1 MKLAEKSLGQHILA
15 EFYECD
21 AERLNDVTFLE
32 KTFNEAADLAN
43 ATIVKSVFHPFSPVG
58 VTGVVVIMESH
69 ISIHTW
75 PEFGYA
81 AVDFFTC
88 SDKMQY
94 QKAYDYLVE
103 KLQSKKN
110 FAQRI
115 ERGLGK
121 HLKPTH
127 LYPVQEEENF

>member
-1 MKLAEKSLGQHILA
+1 MTQVTKNLGQHILA

-21 AERLNDVTFLE
+21 PDKLNDVSFLE
-32 KTFNEAADLAN
+32 KTFNDAANLAD

-88 SDKMQY
+88 SDQMNY
-94 QKAYDYLVE
+94 QKAYNYLVE
-103 KLQSKKN
+103 ILESKKH
-110 FAQRI
+110 FAEKV
-115 ERGLGK
+115 ERGLQK
-121 HLKPTH
+121 HLTLTH
-127 LYPVQEEENF
+127 LNDNFIK

>member
-1 MKLAEKSLGQHILA
+1 MNKPEKNLGQHILA

-21 AERLNDVTFLE
+21 ADILNDVDFLE
-32 KTFNEAADLAN
+32 KTFNEASEAAN

-94 QKAYDYLVE
+94 QKAYDYIAN
-103 KLQSKKN
+103 KLKSKNHTSQKV
-110 FAQRI
+110 
-115 ERGLGK
+115 ERGFPQ
-121 HLKPTH
+121 HLKETH
-127 LYPVQEEENF
+127 LMNSIL

>member
-1 MKLAEKSLGQHILA
+1 MTLKNNFS
-15 EFYECD
+15 
-21 AERLNDVTFLE
+21 V
-32 KTFNEAADLAN
+32 
-43 ATIVKSVFHPFSPVG
+43 VKSVFHPFSPVG

-88 SDKMQY
+88 SDTMQY

-110 FAQRI
+110 FA
-115 ERGLGK
+115 EKVDRGLEK

-127 LYPVQEEENF
+127 LYPIQEEEKP

>member
-1 MKLAEKSLGQHILA
+1 MTEVTKNLGQHILA
-15 EFYECD
+15 EFYECNAD
-21 AERLNDVTFLE
+21 KLNDVAFLE
-32 KTFNEAADLAN
+32 KTFNDAANLAE

-88 SDKMQY
+88 SDQMNY
-94 QKAYDYLVE
+94 QKAYNYLVE
-103 KLQSKKN
+103 ILESKN
-110 FAQRI
+110 HFAEKV
-115 ERGLGK
+115 ERGLQK
-121 HLKPTH
+121 HLTLTH
-127 LYPVQEEENF
+127 LNDNFIKE